1 MKSSDYLPS
10 KKIKPMLATAIDKPF
25 NNKEW
30 VFEVKWDGVRAI
42 AFERNDMGRLQSR
55 NGNDITATYP
65 EVGEAL
71 QRSLTGIDSA
81 ILDGEIVGT
90 GQKWTS

>member
-1 MKSSDYLPS
+1 
-10 KKIKPMLATAIDKPF
+10 
-25 NNKEW
+25 
-30 VFEVKWDGVRAI
+30 
-42 AFERNDMGRLQSR
+42 MGRLQSR